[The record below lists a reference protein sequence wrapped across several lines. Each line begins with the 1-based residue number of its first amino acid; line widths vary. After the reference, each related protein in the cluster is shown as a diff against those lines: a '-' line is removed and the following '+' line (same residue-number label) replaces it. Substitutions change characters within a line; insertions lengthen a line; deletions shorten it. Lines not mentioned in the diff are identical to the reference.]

1 MKPLILMFLF
11 AVAVEAQSLPDVARQ
26 ERERRAGLKPVFVL
40 TTENLKESATT
51 STTNNTPAPTA
62 PDAKPDEAKPATAS
76 SAQSDEAAKKAEAA
90 RKEDAARKYA
100 ELVSTLRVKI
110 VALEDQQT
118 AVQLL
123 INDLKNQFL
132 APVSDSALQ
141 AQAQAKL
148 DQAQIQLIAT
158 QRDLADTRKQL
169 QLLEAQGPPKP

>member
-1 MKPLILMFLF
+1 MFLF

-26 ERERRAGLKPVFVL
+26 ERERRASLKPVFVL
-40 TTENLKESATT
+40 TPENLKESATA
-51 STTNNTPAPTA
+51 STTTPT
-62 PDAKPDEAKPATAS
+62 DEAKPATAVPTTQ
-76 SAQSDEAAKKAEAA
+76 AAPADEAAAKKAEAA
-90 RKEDAARKYA
+90 KKEEAAKKYA
-100 ELVSTLRVKI
+100 ELVSALRVKI

-148 DQAQIQLIAT
+148 DQAQIQLSAT

>member
-1 MKPLILMFLF
+1 MFLF

-26 ERERRAGLKPVFVL
+26 ERERRASLKPVFVL
-40 TTENLKESATT
+40 TPENLKESATA
-51 STTNNTPAPTA
+51 STTTPIT
-62 PDAKPDEAKPATAS
+62 DEAKTAS
-76 SAQSDEAAKKAEAA
+76 AVPTAQAAPVDEAAAKKAEAA
-90 RKEDAARKYA
+90 RKEEAAKKYA

-123 INDLKNQFL
+123 INDLRNQFL

-148 DQAQIQLIAT
+148 DQAQIQLSAT

>member
-1 MKPLILMFLF
+1 MFLF

-26 ERERRAGLKPVFVL
+26 ERERRASLKPVFVL
-40 TTENLKESATT
+40 TPENLKESATASTTT
-51 STTNNTPAPTA
+51 STPVT
-62 PDAKPDEAKPATAS
+62 DEAKQAPADDAS
-76 SAQSDEAAKKAEAA
+76 AKKAEVA
-90 RKEDAARKYA
+90 RKEEAAKKYA

-148 DQAQIQLIAT
+148 DQAQIQLTAT
-158 QRDLADTRKQL
+158 QRDLAETRKQL